1 MIGINSKQIDMVH
14 APLFKTLKRF
24 SVSPNEKVIVILGD
38 DAKRIAGV
46 IDEIC
51 DDGEHFWMRTS
62 PSPYSDRYKFSF
74 KLDQI
79 VKLN

>member
-1 MIGINSKQIDMVH
+1 MVGINSKQIDMLH
-14 APLFKTLKRF
+14 APLFKTIRRF
-24 SVSPNEKVIVILGD
+24 DVSPNEKVIVILGD
-38 DAKRIAGV
+38 DGKRIAGV

-51 DDGEHFWMRTS
+51 DDGEHFWMRVS
-62 PSPYSDRYKFSF
+62 PDPNSNRYKFSF